1 MKYHKVTPREIW
13 DKNRLLI
20 VAAVTII
27 ILFFPTGFAHEL
39 GHILV
44 CASNGYDYVFSFG
57 DLAFNVRCYA
67 SPQPIML
74 YFALGGIF
82 GMAAS
87 ASLFLSKRIRTNS
100 GIFIGVSVTAFDH
113 FLKAIFETFTHSAY
127 LSNWS
132 LSVYMSVLVVSFMI
146 SLLMFFSI
154 REKRKH
160 SSELES
166 N

>member
-20 VAAVTII
+20 VSAVTII

-44 CASNGYDYVFSFG
+44 CTSNGYDYALSVG
-57 DLAFNVRCYA
+57 DLALNVRCSS
-67 SPQPIML
+67 SPQPILL

-82 GMAAS
+82 GMTAS
-87 ASLFLSKRIRTNS
+87 LSLFLSKRIRTNP

-127 LSNWS
+127 LSNWN
-132 LSVYMSVLVVSFMI
+132 LSVYMSVITAFLMI
-146 SLLMFFSI
+146 ILLMFFSM
-154 REKRKH
+154 REKKR
-160 SSELES
+160 
-166 N
+166 NFGVI